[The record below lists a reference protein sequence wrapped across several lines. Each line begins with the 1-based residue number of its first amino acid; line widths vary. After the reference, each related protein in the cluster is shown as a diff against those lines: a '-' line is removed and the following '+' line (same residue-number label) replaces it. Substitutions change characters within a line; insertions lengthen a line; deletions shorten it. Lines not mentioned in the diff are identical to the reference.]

1 MAQVTEQLKGIPTL
15 DQWTA
20 IKEIATALV
29 KSGLMP
35 PSVKSPEAAAA
46 VILKGWELGIPPM
59 HALAH
64 IVILQGKPGC
74 SAELHLALLARGGV
88 TFEWEKDG
96 SGGEACIVFR
106 RPNMKEVRGT
116 FNRND
121 AKAAGLLGNQTWG
134 KYEKNML
141 RARAITNGAR
151 MCAPDLLCGMS
162 YTPEELGA
170 EVDEDGNVVAVPDE
184 KPAPEPAKPAARATK
199 ADKPK
204 PAPEPAPA
212 PPAPPAVPQDVA
224 ETAEDGLID
233 FPPYDPNEKPAAPA
247 PAGPPA
253 TVTPDPEPSPQE
265 PAAPDPANSAQNIA
279 VICDAICD
287 LEGGLH
293 LLPKHIT
300 AGRIKYVHTDK
311 LSDGTYEDLKAYFDR
326 LMEYSQKAKK

>member
-1 MAQVTEQLKGIPTL
+1 MAQTNEQLKGIPSL

-20 IKEIATALV
+20 IREIATALV
-29 KSGLMP
+29 KSGLLP

-96 SGGEACIVFR
+96 SNGEACIVFR
-106 RPNMKEVRGT
+106 RPGMKEVRGT
-116 FNRND
+116 FSRAD
-121 AKAAGLLGNQTWG
+121 AKTAGLLGNQTWG
-134 KYEKNML
+134 KYERNML

-170 EVDEDGNVVAVPDE
+170 EVDEDGNVLSLPEE
-184 KPAPEPAKPAARATK
+184 KPAPEPAKPARATRP
-199 ADKPK
+199 PK
-204 PAPEPAPA
+204 PAPAPE
-212 PPAPPAVPQDVA
+212 PPATPQEEVAV
-224 ETAEDGLID
+224 TAEEGLID

-253 TVTPDPEPSPQE
+253 TVTPEPEASTPEPAP
-265 PAAPDPANSAQNIA
+265 PDPANSAENIA
-279 VICDAICD
+279 VIVDAICD
-287 LEGGLH
+287 LEGSLH

-300 AGRIKYVHTDK
+300 AGRLKYCGTDQLASGK
-311 LSDGTYEDLKAYFDR
+311 YADLKAYFDR
-326 LMEYSQKAKK
+326 LMEYSTKTKK